1 MISDFESHPARHSQS
16 PEASSLEAWMEGH
29 PYYRRPERSISYYI
43 SGEVLGVL
51 LDLRLRALTHGTK
64 SLRDL
69 FQAMN
74 KDFTKQGRF
83 YDDARGVQQAAESVS
98 GASLEDF
105 FAGHVRGTR
114 DIAYDEFFRWV
125 GLKLESVTTQVGD
138 AGFDASINFSGLP
151 EVTAITPAS
160 TIEAA
165 GVRVGDKLEAID
177 DREYLGDLGSYL
189 GGRKAGETVNFRFN
203 AHGKIVNVKV
213 VLKSASDQSYTLVDL
228 PNVTAEQRAQ
238 RAAWIKGED
247 IAPGA
252 KR

>member
-1 MISDFESHPARHSQS
+1 
-16 PEASSLEAWMEGH
+16 
-29 PYYRRPERSISYYI
+29 
-43 SGEVLGVL
+43 
-51 LDLRLRALTHGTK
+51 
-64 SLRDL
+64 
-69 FQAMN
+69 
-74 KDFTKQGRF
+74 
-83 YDDARGVQQAAESVS
+83 
-98 GASLEDF
+98 
-105 FAGHVRGTR
+105 
-114 DIAYDEFFRWV
+114 
-125 GLKLESVTTQVGD
+125 
-138 AGFDASINFSGLP
+138 
-151 EVTAITPAS
+151 
-160 TIEAA
+160 
-165 GVRVGDKLEAID
+165 VGDKLEAID

>member
-1 MISDFESHPARHSQS
+1 
-16 PEASSLEAWMEGH
+16 
-29 PYYRRPERSISYYI
+29 
-43 SGEVLGVL
+43 
-51 LDLRLRALTHGTK
+51 
-64 SLRDL
+64 
-69 FQAMN
+69 
-74 KDFTKQGRF
+74 
-83 YDDARGVQQAAESVS
+83 
-98 GASLEDF
+98 
-105 FAGHVRGTR
+105 
-114 DIAYDEFFRWV
+114 
-125 GLKLESVTTQVGD
+125 
-138 AGFDASINFSGLP
+138 LP

-189 GGRKAGETVNFRFN
+189 SGRKPGETVNFRFN

>member
-1 MISDFESHPARHSQS
+1 MEPVDFQHEQYTRALWFAEGVTSTASELMLVRAGLEDERAYLVHLSELISDFESHPARHSQS

-29 PYYRRPERSISYYI
+29 PYYRRPERSVSYYT

-114 DIAYDEFFRWV
+114 DIAYDEFFRCV
-125 GLKLESVTTQVGD
+125 GLKLKPVTIQVGD
-138 AGFDASINFSGLP
+138 AGFDAVSTSLACRKSRRLLRRAP
-151 EVTAITPAS
+151 SRRRVSAWVTNSKRS
-160 TIEAA
+160 TTANTLEIWAPTLAA
-165 GVRVGDKLEAID
+165 VRL
-177 DREYLGDLGSYL
+177 
-189 GGRKAGETVNFRFN
+189 
-203 AHGKIVNVKV
+203 
-213 VLKSASDQSYTLVDL
+213 
-228 PNVTAEQRAQ
+228 
-238 RAAWIKGED
+238 
-247 IAPGA
+247 A
-252 KR
+252 KP